1 MAEQKE
7 NEFKKTAEPS
17 KALSDYLKEIY
28 VLKKGSTTLNTTLN
42 CVSEQEAKG
51 SGLSNILRKISKEMQ
66 DVNSLLEAYL
76 AQYGNSDNVK
86 NGKTYN
92 HT

>member
-28 VLKKGSTTLNTTLN
+28 LEGSTTLNTTLN

-86 NGKTYN
+86 NGK
-92 HT
+92 